1 MSDLLEKCTVCGGLV
16 DEEDLFC
23 GNCGTEAPKREAS
36 HLPATAMSTHSFQ
49 CSGCGAAMSYS
60 AEAAA
65 LRCPFCGSTKLE
77 KGKDHK
83 VIAPAKV
90 LPFQIT
96 ENEAQT
102 ILREA
107 IGKGFWRPPDLSE
120 KAVIRNMVPVY
131 VPYWVFG
138 ADVFTYWTA
147 DTSQTP
153 LGASGDWYPL
163 SGDHRARYEG
173 VLVGASGAL
182 SPHETSQLCPF
193 DMEQAVPPEQVDLE
207 NFTVEQF
214 NVSRKYARPLAKSGL
229 EALERDAVD
238 RQFVPPRSRN
248 VKVNL
253 RVQNMRSEPILLP
266 VWIMAYQYQ
275 EETYRFLVNGQ
286 SGRSTGHG
294 PISYHRLLMILGIV
308 LAVLLG
314 IGILVVLGGLVGGL
328 LSS

>member
-23 GNCGTEAPKREAS
+23 GTCGTESPKRTTTQ
-36 HLPATAMSTHSFQ
+36 LPATAMATHSFQ

-90 LPFQIT
+90 LRFEIS
-96 ENEAQT
+96 EEEARKT
-102 ILREA
+102 LREA
-107 IGKGFWRPPDLSE
+107 VGKGFWRPPDLSE

-138 ADVFTYWTA
+138 AEVFTYWTA

-153 LGASGDWYPL
+153 IGASGDWYPL
-163 SGDHRARYEG
+163 SGEHRARYEG

-193 DMEQAVPPEQVDLE
+193 DMQQAVPPTEVDLD

-214 NVSRKYARPLAKSGL
+214 NVARKYARPLAQSGL
-229 EALERDAVD
+229 ESLEREAVE
-238 RQFVPPRSRN
+238 RKFVPAQSRN

-253 RVQNMRSEPILLP
+253 RIQNMRSEPLLLP

-275 EETYRFLVNGQ
+275 DETYRFLVNGQ
-286 SGRSTGHG
+286 TGRSTGHG
-294 PISYHRLLMILGIV
+294 PVSYHRLFMILGIV
-308 LAVLLG
+308 LAVALG
-314 IGILVVLGGLVGGL
+314 IGILVILGGLVGGL